1 MLENYFLDLPL
12 IVFSDESR
20 FANDPDN
27 RQHWLQSSDFR
38 EKRCA
43 RQSKYTFSTMVWGA
57 IGLNFKSKLVFPKGK
72 INESEYRNYLKISN
86 IFDDADESYHGKF
99 KWIFQ
104 QDGATPHT
112 TEKSFEF
119 IEDKAKILYG
129 WPPNSPDLS
138 PIEMVWAIM
147 KNRLHDFNP
156 QPTNKKQLEEALLII
171 WEGIDQETI
180 NNLLKCMEAAYPTCY
195 LLEEKQFKKQIKL
208 MKTKFLT
215 CYQIK
220 TISFFINKI

>member
-1 MLENYFLDLPL
+1 MLMNL
-12 IVFSDESR
+12 IT
-20 FANDPDN
+20 
-27 RQHWLQSSDFR
+27 DFF
-38 EKRCA
+38 E
-43 RQSKYTFSTMVWGA
+43 
-57 IGLNFKSKLVFPKGK
+57 
-72 INESEYRNYLKISN
+72 INN
-86 IFDDADESYHGKF
+86 I
-99 KWIFQ
+99 Q

-180 NNLLKCMEAAYPTCY
+180 NNLVKSFQNRLELCVETHGGSISH
-195 LLEEKQFKKQIKL
+195 LLSSRRKNNSK
-208 MKTKFLT
+208 
-215 CYQIK
+215 
-220 TISFFINKI
+220 NR